1 MAAQENIINLKIY
14 QAPLEKYQFSVW
26 KEQKPLSWVDD
37 IIHQRLWLTQMN
49 VEPSSFSAF
58 KKTQGGPKFCKFLI
72 HY

>member
-37 IIHQRLWLTQMN
+37 DDIIHQRLWLTQMN

-58 KKTQGGPKFCKFLI
+58 KKGSRGSKVL
-72 HY
+72 